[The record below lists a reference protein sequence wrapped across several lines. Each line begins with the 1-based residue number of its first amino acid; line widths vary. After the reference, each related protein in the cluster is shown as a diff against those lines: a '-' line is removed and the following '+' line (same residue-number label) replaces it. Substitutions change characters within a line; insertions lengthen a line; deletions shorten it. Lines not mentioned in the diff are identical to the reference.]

1 MDRKEPGEEMKEKL
15 LNNWA
20 LKLASLVLAVVLWF
34 LVVIINDPQDTTTFS
49 NIAVK
54 LTNTELLAQE
64 NKVYEV
70 LDNTDTVSVKVR
82 APKSVIDQLRA
93 SDIVAEADVRKLTDI
108 NTIAID
114 YSVNI
119 AGVESIDGN
128 HDVVRLTVED
138 KVTRWIK
145 VVYNTVGE
153 VAKDY
158 MIAGVTP
165 DQNIIEIS
173 GPRSAVE
180 SVEYAGVE
188 IDVSEATYNRSA
200 NVDITLYDEN
210 NSIVRQDNIAKNVDY
225 IHMSV
230 EVLATKEVPVEINY
244 MGMPADGYM
253 ATGTVLSDP
262 DTVKIAGTAYAL
274 SRINKITIP
283 EERLN
288 ITGESSDMTD
298 IINIADYLPD
308 NIRLADSD
316 FNGKVTATIAI
327 EPIAERTLEI
337 PLENVEVINMPAG
350 LRYALADEVEYYTL
364 HISGLAERVEAV
376 HPDQLRGVIDIAAW
390 MEEQEIAELTSGGY
404 TVPVTF
410 VLSEGVT
417 AEEISV
423 WMSVKEEG

>member
-1 MDRKEPGEEMKEKL
+1 MEGKEPGEEMRDKL

-49 NIAVK
+49 NISVK
-54 LTNTELLAQE
+54 LTNTELLTQE

-93 SDIVAEADVRKLTDI
+93 SDIVAEADVSKLTDI

-119 AGVESIDGN
+119 AGVESVDGN
-128 HDVVRLTVED
+128 HDVVRLNVED
-138 KVTRWIK
+138 RVTRWIK

-153 VAKDY
+153 VAEDY
-158 MIAGVTP
+158 IISSVTP

-188 IDVSEATYNRSA
+188 IDVSEATFNRSA
-200 NVDITLYDEN
+200 NVDIALYDKN
-210 NSIVRQDNIAKNVDY
+210 NSVVKQDNIVKNVDY

-230 EVLATKEVPVEINY
+230 EVLATKEVPIEVNY
-244 MGMPADGYM
+244 MGIPAEGYM
-253 ATGTVLSDP
+253 ATGTILCDP
-262 DTVKIAGTAYAL
+262 GTVKIAGTTYAL
-274 SRINKITIP
+274 SRISKLTIP

-288 ITGESSDMTD
+288 ITGESSAMTD

-308 NIRLADSD
+308 NVRLADSE
-316 FNGKVTATIAI
+316 FNGKVAATIEI
-327 EPIAERTLEI
+327 EPIVERTLEI
-337 PLENVEVINMPAG
+337 PLENVKVVNLPEG
-350 LRYALADEVEYYTL
+350 LRYALADEVKFYTL
-364 HISGLAERVEAV
+364 HVSGLAEYVETLNPAEL
-376 HPDQLRGVIDIAAW
+376 QGVIDIAAW

-404 TVPVTF
+404 VVPVTF
-410 VLSEGVT
+410 TLHDEIE
-417 AEEISV
+417 AEEVSV
-423 WMSVKEEG
+423 WISVKEE

>member
-70 LDNTDTVSVKVR
+70 LDNTDTVSVKIR

-119 AGVESIDGN
+119 AGVETIDGN
-128 HDVVRLTVED
+128 HDVVRLNVED

-153 VAKDY
+153 VAEDY
-158 MIAGVTP
+158 MIANVTP

-188 IDVSEATYNRSA
+188 IDVSEATFNRSA

-210 NSIVRQDNIAKNVDY
+210 HSIVRQDNIAKNVDY

-262 DTVKIAGTAYAL
+262 NTVKIAGTTYAL
-274 SRINKITIP
+274 SRISKITIP

-350 LRYALADEVEYYTL
+350 LRYVLADEVEYYTL

-417 AEEISV
+417 AEEVSV

>member
-153 VAKDY
+153 VAEDY

-298 IINIADYLPD
+298 IINIADYLPE

>member
-153 VAKDY
+153 VAEDY

-298 IINIADYLPD
+298 IINIADYLPE

-390 MEEQEIAELTSGGY
+390 MDEQEIAELTSGGY

>member
-153 VAKDY
+153 VAEDY

-298 IINIADYLPD
+298 IINIADYLPE

-337 PLENVEVINMPAG
+337 PLENVAVINMLAG